1 MISAKQRSYLKSLAN
16 PMKPLVQIGKDGIND
31 GVIAQ
36 INEIL
41 DAHELVKISILE
53 SAVLNAK
60 ETAVEVCRI
69 CRAEFVQAIGNRF
82 TIYRKNHDAP
92 KLDISQMGIRH
103 DKNQISEKQ
112 LSETGKKIMARKKG
126 DNERVAAK
134 KAGKGTWANVKTGKG
149 KAGSKRGQ

>member
-16 PMKPLVQIGKDGIND
+16 PMKPLVQIGKDGVNER
-31 GVIAQ
+31 VIAQ

-53 SAVLNAK
+53 SAVLSAK
-60 ETAVEVCRI
+60 ETAVEVCQI

-92 KLDISQMGIRH
+92 KIDLSQMGIKH
-103 DKNQISEKQ
+103 NKNHLSESQ
-112 LSETGKKIMARKKG
+112 LSETGKKILARKK
-126 DNERVAAK
+126 DNDRVAAK
-134 KAGKGTWANVKTGKG
+134 KSGKGTWSGVKPFKG
-149 KAGSKRGQ
+149 RTAAKKGQ

>member
-31 GVIAQ
+31 RVIAQ
-36 INEIL
+36 ISEIL

-53 SAVLNAK
+53 SAVLSSR
-60 ETAVEVCRI
+60 ETAVEVCRL

-82 TIYRKNHDAP
+82 TIYRKNHEDP

-103 DKNQISEKQ
+103 EKNQ
-112 LSETGKKIMARKKG
+112 LSEKLLSGTGKKIMARKK

-134 KAGKGTWANVKTGKG
+134 KAGKGTWANVKPGKG
-149 KAGSKRGQ
+149 RASSKKGQ